1 MITGQL
7 SKTESGF
14 KGFVASMDF
23 DVSVQAERNPR
34 KEQEDQP
41 DFIFTSTSPIGRTIR
56 IGAGWQRMSQSENE
70 YISISLQ
77 IGARPVRVNAVHDEE
92 KPDTLRIIPWSE

>member
-7 SKTESGF
+7 SKTEDGF
-14 KGFVASMDF
+14 KGFVASTEF
-23 DVSVQAERNPR
+23 DVSVQAERNKQ
-34 KEQEDQP
+34 KEQDDQP
-41 DFIFTSTSPIGRTIR
+41 DYIFSSASPLGRKIR
-56 IGAGWQRMSQSENE
+56 IGAGWLRMSQSDNE

-77 IGARPVRVNAVHDEE
+77 VGTRPVRVNAVNDDE